1 MTDRW
6 LRIGTSARLGRCRH
20 AAQQSLRA
28 LLLYSALTIISASMT
43 TMPSYAGGLSQGG
56 GPAAQRVQR
65 ERMAEP
71 GQQLNQTAQ
80 AAQSTAPREDEPAR
94 PAERDSKPGA
104 HKTVVGHASW
114 YGPGFN
120 GRRTAT
126 GERFSQHKLTA
137 AARNLPLG
145 SKVKVTNLHNGRST
159 VVKVNDCGPFRDGR
173 KIDLSKRAAEKLGM
187 VHKGEATVK
196 AKVISKPP
204 GATDCES

>member
-1 MTDRW
+1 MTHRGP
-6 LRIGTSARLGRCRH
+6 RVGTRAPFARLGG
-20 AAQQSLRA
+20 AAQKSLGTTFFYFFLA
-28 LLLYSALTIISASMT
+28 TINLVVAAI
-43 TMPSYAGGLSQGG
+43 PSYAAGGAAPPAQSERVSQQAR
-56 GPAAQRVQR
+56 P
-65 ERMAEP
+65 
-71 GQQLNQTAQ
+71 AQ
-80 AAQSTAPREDEPAR
+80 AAPAAREGNAAAPAPQDR
-94 PAERDSKPGA
+94 KPTA
-104 HKTVVGHASW
+104 HKTVVEHASW

-120 GRRTAT
+120 GRRTAS
-126 GERFSQHKLTA
+126 GERFSASKLTA

-187 VHKGEATVK
+187 VHKGETTVK

>member
-1 MTDRW
+1 MTHR
-6 LRIGTSARLGRCRH
+6 RPRVGTRAPFARLGG
-20 AAQQSLRA
+20 AAQKSLGTIFF
-28 LLLYSALTIISASMT
+28 YSFLATINLVVPAI
-43 TMPSYAGGLSQGG
+43 PSYAAGG
-56 GPAAQRVQR
+56 AA
-65 ERMAEP
+65 
-71 GQQLNQTAQ
+71 TAQ
-80 AAQSTAPREDEPAR
+80 SRQVSKQAQAAPREDNAAASAQQDR
-94 PAERDSKPGA
+94 KPPA
-104 HKTVVGHASW
+104 HKTVVEHASW

-126 GERFSQHKLTA
+126 GERFSASKLTA

-173 KIDLSKRAAEKLGM
+173 KIDLSKRAAQKLGM